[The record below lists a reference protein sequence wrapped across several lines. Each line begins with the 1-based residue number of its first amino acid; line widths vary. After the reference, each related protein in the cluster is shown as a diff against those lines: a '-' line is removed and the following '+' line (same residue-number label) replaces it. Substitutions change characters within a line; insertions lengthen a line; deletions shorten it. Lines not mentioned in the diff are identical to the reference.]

1 MKTMKWK
8 HRNIEIM
15 KTFQPWWAFSVQPLA
30 LLAIVRWSQ
39 RRWSYSLV
47 FTLGKW
53 KNLICWMFCNGST
66 TSLLFLAN
74 LSDPVVG
81 CGRDTEVRASGLQKV
96 ALPNRLAM
104 EGVLPNRRGKRHK
117 LPPSWGPDVCS
128 IYCAPGRPTFFGPL
142 LCLCLATIHFLLF
155 WSVAVMSLS
164 SDNILLHIYL
174 SFWINPENKFL
185 SWTISRSNH
194 NITT

>member
-8 HRNIEIM
+8 HWNIEIM

-53 KNLICWMFCNGST
+53 KNWICGMFCNGST

-74 LSDPVVG
+74 LSDPVLG

-96 ALPNRLAM
+96 ALPNR
-104 EGVLPNRRGKRHK
+104 RGWQWK
-117 LPPSWGPDVCS
+117 VCCPIEEARGTS
-128 IYCAPGRPTFFGPL
+128 
-142 LCLCLATIHFLLF
+142 CLQVEALMSAQYIAHQVVLLF
-155 WSVAVMSLS
+155 WSVVMSLF
-164 SDNILLHIYL
+164 SDNT
-174 SFWINPENKFL
+174 FPTFL
-185 SWTISRSNH
+185 VRCCYVFV
-194 NITT
+194 